1 MKKILLFYSLASCT
15 FAVAQNEADTTV
27 VAAESG
33 IPYEFDGLQTV
44 SEYDYIPPDEAP
56 EVISTRLQGIPS
68 VITLSY
74 NDKVHAFINY
84 FTIRNRKYTR
94 MMLRRK
100 DLYFPI
106 IEKYLRLYGLPDE
119 LKYLAIIESG
129 LNPRAISRAKAVG
142 LWQFMYATGHLYGLK
157 ADRFADDRMDPEQ
170 ASDAACKYLTALYN
184 MFGDWQLALAA
195 YNSGPGTVRR
205 AIRRSGNKKSFWEIY
220 AHLPRE
226 TRAYVPQFIA
236 AIYTLHFT
244 DEHNLFETARE
255 ELMPMDTLQL
265 SQSIHLETL
274 AQLTGSCVEDIRRL
288 NPSLLGNV
296 IPEKR
301 MPYVLN
307 IPIHAKFNLES
318 NRWTILDSVRHMAE
332 NDLQYAHYNAESTNG
347 PMMRSY
353 KVRRGDVL
361 STVAA
366 RFGVTSSEIKAWN
379 SISRNKIRAGQTLRL
394 YVNSPSR
401 QTAAKTAAKT
411 IRSTYTVQ
419 RGDTLW
425 EIANKSGLS
434 VQDIKQL
441 NELQSNSLY
450 VGQKLKLR

>member
-1 MKKILLFYSLASCT
+1 MKKFLFFYSFFLLHS
-15 FAVAQNEADTTV
+15 VGKAQNETDTTV
-27 VAAESG
+27 VSASSD
-33 IPYEFDGLQTV
+33 IPYEFDGLPVV
-44 SEYDYIPPDEAP
+44 SEYDYVPPDETP
-56 EVISTRLQGIPS
+56 EVLSCRLQSIQGIIP
-68 VITLSY
+68 LSY

-84 FTIRNRKYTR
+84 FTIRNREYMR

-106 IEKYLRLYGLPDE
+106 IEKYLGLYSLPDE

-157 ADRFADDRMDPEQ
+157 ADRFVDERMDPEQ
-170 ASDAACKYLTALYN
+170 ASDAACRYLTSLYN

-195 YNSGPGTVRR
+195 YNSGPGTVRK
-205 AIRRSGNKKSFWEIY
+205 AIRRSGNKRSFWEIY
-220 AHLPRE
+220 NHLPRE

-236 AIYTLHFT
+236 AIYALNFA

-255 ELMPMDTLQL
+255 ELMSMDTLQL
-265 SQSIHLETL
+265 NQSLHLETL
-274 AQLTGSCVEDIRRL
+274 AQLTGSCVEDIRQL

-301 MPYVLN
+301 IPYVIN
-307 IPIHAKFNLES
+307 VPIHAKFNLGS
-318 NRWTILDSVRHMAE
+318 NRMAILDSVKHMAE
-332 NDLQYAHYNAESTNG
+332 SDLRYAHYNVENAGEPTL
-347 PMMRSY
+347 RSY

-361 STVAA
+361 GKIAE
-366 RFGVTSSEIKAWN
+366 RFGVTLSELKMWN
-379 SISRNKIRAGQTLRL
+379 NNIRGNNIRAGQTLRF
-394 YVNSPSR
+394 YVNSPSH
-401 QTAAKTAAKT
+401 QTAAKT
-411 IRSTYTVQ
+411 IRSLHTVQ

-425 EIANKSGLS
+425 EIANRSGLS
-434 VQDIKQL
+434 VHDLKEL
-441 NELQSNSLY
+441 NELQGNSLY